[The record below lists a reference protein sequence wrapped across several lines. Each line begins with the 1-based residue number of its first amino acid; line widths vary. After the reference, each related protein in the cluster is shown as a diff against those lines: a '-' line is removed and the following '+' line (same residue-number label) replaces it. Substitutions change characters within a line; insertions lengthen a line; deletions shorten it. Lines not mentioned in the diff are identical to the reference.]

1 MTSDLSPRGAAVLD
15 IIVRHFIATGQP
27 AGSTTVAEQLEES
40 VSSATVRNVMAELA
54 RQGYVAQPHTS
65 AGRIPTGR
73 GYVAYVQHL
82 MRHGDLL
89 RVDERSIRAHFD
101 DAPPEVDAV
110 LRRACSVLAQLSQQV
125 GVVLSPTPA
134 EADIRHVEL
143 VRVGPDRVS
152 VLFVTSG
159 GRVHT
164 RTVALEQDL
173 GETELEEAAEFL
185 RRRFAGGTLRQLRD
199 RLVAQRKARTSRS
212 EVLAVRLVRRS
223 LGDTID
229 QAAVLVEGTFHLLD
243 SPELAERA
251 TLPDI
256 FAAFEDRSELVRL
269 LAECGADV
277 GPRVL
282 VGRDGL
288 PEVLRGCALVVAGY
302 RSGSQPLGALG
313 VLGPARMHYE
323 RTIPMVTTMARVTG
337 DVVTRLCA

>member
-1 MTSDLSPRGAAVLD
+1 
-15 IIVRHFIATGQP
+15 VRHFIATGQP
-27 AGSTTVAEQLEES
+27 AGSATVADQLEES

-54 RQGYVAQPHTS
+54 RQGYVTQPHTS
-65 AGRIPTGR
+65 AGRTPTGR
-73 GYVAYVQHL
+73 GYIAYVQHL
-82 MRHGDLL
+82 MRHGDLQ
-89 RVDERSIRAHFD
+89 RVDERRIRAHLD
-101 DAPPEVDAV
+101 EAQPEVDAV
-110 LRRACSVLAQLSQQV
+110 LRRACSVLAQMSQHV
-125 GVVLSPTPA
+125 GMVLSPPPA

-143 VRVGPDRVS
+143 VRVAPDRVS

-164 RTVALEQDL
+164 RTVALDEDL
-173 GETELEEAAEFL
+173 GERELEEAAAFL
-185 RRRFAGGTLRQLRD
+185 RRRFSGSTLRQLRD
-199 RLVAQRKARTSRS
+199 RLVTDRRAGTSPP

-243 SPELAERA
+243 SPELAEHA
-251 TLPDI
+251 TLQDI
-256 FAAFEDRSELVRL
+256 FAAFEDRSELVRV
-269 LAECGADV
+269 LAACGTDA

-288 PEVLRGCALVVAGY
+288 PEVLRGCALVAAGY
-302 RSGSQPLGALG
+302 RSGSQPLGVLG

-323 RTIPMVTTMARVTG
+323 RTIPMVTTMARVTS